1 MLGNIGKAMWY
12 MFEECTISHPKEDA
26 FIPMIFCGLLGKVL
40 NVPLTLRLGE
50 TSLNYV

>member
-1 MLGNIGKAMWY
+1 MSC

-26 FIPMIFCGLLGKVL
+26 FIPMIFYGLLDKAR

-50 TSLNYV
+50 ASLNCV